1 MAGTPGETLNR
12 TTMAENRGTTEPSE
26 TVDSVD
32 VGAFFT
38 DAVTGM
44 ALVGLDGR
52 FKIVNQ
58 ALCDLLGYTKYEL
71 VGRSS
76 LTVTHP
82 DDVDRSRM
90 TLDRLGR
97 GGGRTDQVHKR
108 YIRKDGSEVSVI
120 RTTTVLRDR
129 SGTPSGLFTQ
139 VIDVTPLTVMQ
150 EVVRQSESRFR
161 ALVAHSSELTLLINE
176 EARIFYSSPACTR
189 ILGYSA
195 AEMEGHSAF
204 DFLHPDEL
212 PRGVAKFAG
221 NVAGGGHSDPAV
233 YRAVHK
239 NGERREVEVETTS
252 LFDDPA
258 VGALVLNVRDVTDRL
273 EYERQLEA
281 GARRFKALV
290 GASWDIISLHDV
302 DGRYLYCSSAV
313 AQLGYCPDEII
324 GLDPFAFIH
333 RDDTEALARF
343 QQVARGTTRSAS
355 IEYRV
360 RRKDGSWR
368 WMESAVENR
377 LDDSSIA
384 AIVVTTRD
392 ITLERRR
399 TRQQDAV
406 ATLGSEALRGGPVEN
421 LLDRVPRMIG
431 DVLEVPHCFLVR
443 FETGGGHTVVAA
455 TDEQMAVRLFSDG
468 GCALA
473 ADAVERRVSSSWDAS
488 VNAAD
493 PGFEALGIASAAAV
507 PVTPANGP
515 TGVLAAYSP
524 APGSFSADDITFL
537 ETVANILAAALT
549 RRNVED
555 QLRRQAVHDELTGL
569 PNRALLLDR
578 LETALA
584 RLSRRNGSIAVL
596 FVDVDNF
603 KLVND
608 SLGHSTGDSVVV
620 AVARR
625 LRDTVR
631 APDTVGRFGGDEFV
645 VICEDTDDE
654 STQALAARIHESVRT
669 PIHLADG
676 PITVTASVGVAL
688 TADPDVSPEA
698 LMADADMAMYEA
710 KQTGKDRVAVF
721 TPELRRRTTD
731 QLNTIS
737 GIRRGLAEGE
747 FRLYYQPIVD
757 IASGEIAGHEAL
769 IRWQNPSSGLLAPQH
784 FIDYAESSGLIIP
797 MGEWVLRTACQ
808 QSTEWRRAGRP
819 SSVSI
824 NVSGV
829 QLTGSDL
836 VATVKQALLDFD
848 TDPSDVNLEVTE
860 SAVMSDLDRART
872 ILQSLRDLGAHIG
885 MDDFGTGWSSLSQL
899 ARLPVDFLKIDK
911 SFVRDLEND
920 DRSAA
925 MVDSILALCNA
936 LHMEVIVEG
945 VETQR
950 QLDHLK
956 QLDVRLIQGYL
967 FGRPQPPALL

>member
-1 MAGTPGETLNR
+1 MRRPGPEGSL
-12 TTMAENRGTTEPSE
+12 
-26 TVDSVD
+26 D
-32 VGAFFT
+32 VVAFFS

-44 ALVGLDGR
+44 ALVGMDGR
-52 FKIVNQ
+52 FLLVNP
-58 ALCDLLGYTKYEL
+58 ALCDMLGYTKNEL

-76 LTVTHP
+76 IGVTHP
-82 DDVDRSRM
+82 DDMERSRKA
-90 TLDRLGR
+90 LDRLGR
-97 GGGRTDQVHKR
+97 RDGRTDQVHKR

-120 RTTTVLRDR
+120 RTTTVLRDK
-129 SGTPSGLFTQ
+129 SGSPSGLFTQ
-139 VIDVTPLTVMQ
+139 VVDVTPLTLMQ
-150 EVVRQSESRFR
+150 EVVRQSESRFK
-161 ALVAHSSELTLLINE
+161 ALVAHSSELTLLIDD
-176 EARIFYSSPACTR
+176 EARIIYSSPACTR
-189 ILGYSA
+189 MLGYTP
-195 AEMEGHSAF
+195 AEMEGQKAF

-212 PRGVAKFAG
+212 PRAVVKFAG
-221 NVAGGGHSDPAV
+221 NVAGSGHSDPDV

-258 VGALVLNVRDVTDRL
+258 VGALVLNVRDVTERL
-273 EYERQLEA
+273 EYQRQLEA

-290 GASWDIISLHDV
+290 GASWDMISLHDP
-302 DGRYLYCSSAV
+302 DGRYLYCSPAV
-313 AQLGYCPDEII
+313 AQLGYQPDELI
-324 GLDPFAFIH
+324 GLNPLAFIH
-333 RDDTEALARF
+333 RDDTDALVRF

-360 RRKDGSWR
+360 RRRDGSWR

-377 LDDSSIA
+377 LDDSAIA

-406 ATLGSEALRGGPVEN
+406 ASLGSEALQGGPVEN
-421 LLDRVPRMIG
+421 LLDRVPRMVC

-443 FETGGGHTVVAA
+443 FETAGERVVVAA
-455 TDEQMAVRLFSDG
+455 TDEQMGERLFADG
-468 GCALA
+468 LCPLA
-473 ADAVERRVSSSWDAS
+473 AEAVEKRLSSSWEATAGEA
-488 VNAAD
+488 N
-493 PGFEALGIASAAAV
+493 PGFDALGIGSAVAV
-507 PVTPANGP
+507 PVTPATGP
-515 TGVLAAYSP
+515 AGVLAAY
-524 APGSFSADDITFL
+524 AAVAGSFSADDITFL

-596 FVDVDNF
+596 FIDIDNF

-608 SLGHSTGDSVVV
+608 SLGHTVGDSVVV

-631 APDTVGRFGGDEFV
+631 APDTVARFGGDEFV
-645 VICEDTDDE
+645 VICEDTDEE
-654 STQALAARIHESVRT
+654 STNALASRIHDAVRK
-669 PIHLADG
+669 PIRLADG

-688 TADPDVSPEA
+688 TADPEVSPEA

-710 KQTGKDRVAVF
+710 KQSGKDRVAAF
-721 TPELRRRTTD
+721 TPELRRRTTE

-747 FRLYYQPIVD
+747 FRLFYQPIVD
-757 IASGEIAGHEAL
+757 VVTGETAGHEAL
-769 IRWQNPSSGLLAPQH
+769 IRWQNPSLGLLAPQH
-784 FIDYAESSGLIIP
+784 FIDYAETSGLIIP
-797 MGEWVLRTACQ
+797 MGEWVLRTACE

-824 NVSGV
+824 NVSGL

-836 VATVKQALLDFD
+836 VASVQQALRDFD
-848 TDPSDVNLEVTE
+848 TEPSDVNLEVTE
-860 SAVMSDLDRART
+860 SAVMSDLDMASD
-872 ILQSLRDLGAHIG
+872 ILQSLRDLGVHIG

-899 ARLPVDFLKIDK
+899 ARLPIDFLKIDK
-911 SFVRDLEND
+911 SFVRDFDND

-925 MVDSILALCNA
+925 MVESILALCNA
-936 LHMEVIVEG
+936 LHMEVIIEG
-945 VETQR
+945 VETER

-956 QLDVRLIQGYL
+956 QLDVRLIQGFL
-967 FGRPQPPALL
+967 FGRPQPPALLAR